1 MLLNFASLGLF
12 DSGRRL
18 QKAILLDA
26 RVLLVEVHDLFSVRV
41 VLERFAQDLLRKQR
55 LVRIDS
61 LRF

>member
-1 MLLNFASLGLF
+1 MLLNLASLGFF
-12 DSGRRL
+12 DSCRRL
-18 QKAILLDA
+18 QEAVLLNA
-26 RVLLVEVHDLFSVRV
+26 GVLLVEVHDLFGVRV